1 MSTETTPDL
10 LRRAAD
16 AWVGDTAGDDV
27 ARRQLRRRAD
37 RLEREQRRL
46 PSVPGLYPTI
56 VVKQHEEE
64 HTGAMLMDDGCW
76 FTPVP
81 VGGSYDHYL
90 KLHYVTVRW
99 AEQDDPTPGQT
110 LREAA
115 DAEIQDR
122 PTDDPF
128 VKDQIERIVAAVI
141 AAYAAPTLTPVDEAP
156 EPGTRGLLPVMLV
169 AEDDGR
175 GIWRSTRT
183 QRFVGYPG
191 PDGREVI
198 FADPRSDGA
207 L

>member
-37 RLEREQRRL
+37 RLEREQRPL
-46 PSVPGLYPTI
+46 PRVPGLYPTI

-81 VGGSYDHYL
+81 VGGSYDHHL

-99 AEQDDPTPGQT
+99 AEQDGPTPEQT
-110 LREAA
+110 ASVEV
-115 DAEIQDR
+115 QDR
-122 PTDDPF
+122 LTDDPF
-128 VKDQIERIVAAVI
+128 VKDQIERIVAAVL
-141 AAYAAPTLTPVDEAP
+141 AAYTAPTLTPVGEHPAQ
-156 EPGTRGLLPVMLV
+156 ETRGLLPVVMD
-169 AEDDGR
+169 EGYY
-175 GIWRSTRT
+175 RST
-183 QRFVGYPG
+183 VGGRMYLCE
-191 PDGREVI
+191 PDTIIGHSVL
-198 FADPRSDGA
+198 ADPRSDGA